1 MKLKLT
7 CLAVALTLASSSL
20 FAAEPKALGK
30 VNGVPI
36 SAAVGDLMANEQIA
50 QGAPN
55 DEALRRA
62 IKEELV
68 RREVLAQEAKKRG
81 LDKKSDIQV
90 RVEMARQGILIASYI
105 NEWAVANPISDAQMR
120 SEYERRVADMSSTE
134 HKVRHIQT
142 LTEAD
147 AQAVIA
153 KLQSGA
159 KFADLAKDSVDAG
172 SKDNGGDIG
181 WVSPKG
187 LPQPFGDAVTK
198 LEKGKFTTVPVQ
210 TTYGFHVI
218 MLDETRKAV
227 PPTFEEKKNEL
238 RQYLEQQALN
248 AHIKTLLAKSKVE

>member
-7 CLAVALTLASSSL
+7 CLAMALTLASSSV

-36 SAAVGDLMANEQIA
+36 SAAVGELMAGEQIA

-55 DEALRRA
+55 DEKLRA
-62 IKEELV
+62 AVKEELV
-68 RREVLAQEAKKRG
+68 RREVLAQEAKRRG

-90 RVEMARQGILIASYI
+90 RFEMARQGILIASYI
-105 NEWAVANPISDAQMR
+105 NEWAQANPITDAQMR
-120 SEYERRVADMSSTE
+120 TEFDRRVADMSGTE
-134 HKVRHIQT
+134 YKVRHVQT
-142 LTEAD
+142 LTDAD

-153 KLQSGA
+153 KLQNGA
-159 KFADLAKDSVDAG
+159 KFADLAKDSIDAG
-172 SKDNGGDIG
+172 SRDNGGEIG

-187 LPQPFGDAVTK
+187 LPQPFGDAVAK

-210 TTYGFHVI
+210 TPYGFHVI

-227 PPTFEEKKNEL
+227 PPSFEEKKNEL

-248 AHIKTLLAKSKVE
+248 THIKALLAKAKVE